1 MTVKVYDK
9 IPYEAKKI
17 REDVFVKEQGFKAE
31 FDGIDDFAVHFV
43 MFDDDKNAVAVCR
56 AFTEEN
62 PKEYH
67 LGRLAVRKEYRGQH
81 LGEEILKEAEMHIK
95 SLGGKAVLLSAQVR
109 VSDFYAKQGYEKFG
123 DIYYD
128 EFCPHI
134 MMKKE
139 L

>member
-9 IPYEAKKI
+9 CPKEAREI
-17 REDVFVKEQGFKAE
+17 REEVFIKEQGFKAE
-31 FDGIDDFAVHFV
+31 FDEIDDIAVHFV
-43 MFDDDKNAVAVCR
+43 MFDDNKNAVAVCR
-56 AFTEEN
+56 AFTEKNSE
-62 PKEYH
+62 EYH
-67 LGRLAVRKEYRGQH
+67 LGRLAVKKSHRGQH
-81 LGEEILKEAEMHIK
+81 LGEEILKEAEKHIK

-109 VSDFYAKQGYEKFG
+109 VSDFYEKLGYKKYG